1 MSLQTIAFS
10 AAIATCAFLLAPNSK
25 DDSLSARPGPSA
37 WSTQRTS
44 TRELDDATIVA
55 IFDAANT
62 ADIETGKIAVAR
74 GRSSEVRTFGAMLVR
89 DHEQVRQMGRDL
101 AKKLGVTTTHPAD
114 DAGTRAHDAA
124 MAKLRAVS
132 DADFD
137 HAFLVH
143 EEAFHASVI
152 NAVTTTLLPA
162 IRNAELKAL
171 VTKVAPAF
179 EAHRRA
185 AEDLDKQIAARGD
198 R

>member
-1 MSLQTIAFS
+1 MLLQTISLS
-10 AAIATCAFLLAPNSK
+10 AAIVACAFLLPPNSK
-25 DDSLSARPGPSA
+25 GGALSASPRPSA
-37 WSTQRTS
+37 TSKPRAS
-44 TRELDDATIVA
+44 TRALDYATIVA

-62 ADIETGKIAVAR
+62 ADIETGKLAAAR
-74 GRSSEVRTFGAMLVR
+74 GRSSEVRTFGAMLAH

-101 AKKLGVTTTHPAD
+101 AKKLGVVPTPPVD
-114 DAGTRAHDAA
+114 DAGTRAHEAA
-124 MAKLRAVS
+124 MAKLRAAS

-137 HAFLVH
+137 HAFLAH

-198 R
+198 Q